1 MRKLIVICIMIGGCW
16 YAWVY
21 HTPYQTF
28 MRECRYNEFLEGK
41 MGDQY
46 CTWLY
51 GEMIVK
57 ERSWLR
63 ETLKKLRENSQ

>member
-51 GEMIVK
+51 GEMIGK